1 MVSLGIEI
9 QAINMIVSGR
19 EIVEHYVKCEY
30 SFSLINFI
38 CEVTVMLFLVN
49 ITRCTVMLFLVNIIK
64 GCIE

>member
-9 QAINMIVSGR
+9 QAINMIVSSR

-49 ITRCTVMLFLVNIIK
+49 MRCTVMLFLVNIIK